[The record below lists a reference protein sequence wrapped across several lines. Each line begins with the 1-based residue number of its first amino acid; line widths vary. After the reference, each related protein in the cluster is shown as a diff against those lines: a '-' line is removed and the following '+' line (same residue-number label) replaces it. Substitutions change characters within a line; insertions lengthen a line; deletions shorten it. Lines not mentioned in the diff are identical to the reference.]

1 MLSVSGVGPGE
12 NIAMDH
18 RRFDRVTS
26 ALVAES
32 GRRRAIGGLLAGAA
46 VLGQRASAPA
56 KKRKKK
62 KCTHCPQRA
71 CCSCRSVI
79 DGPATKCITFEGV
92 TSIND
97 AQDLC
102 IDFCGSLDLLFK
114 FNFLVPNLANF
125 CRADFDCTV
134 KQCPVKVKA

>member
-1 MLSVSGVGPGE
+1 MDIDQVSRT
-12 NIAMDH
+12 IAG
-18 RRFDRVTS
+18 T
-26 ALVAES
+26 
-32 GRRRAIGGLLAGAA
+32 GRRQALAGLLAGATA
-46 VLGQRASAPA
+46 LGTRHLAAA
-56 KKRKKK
+56 RKRKKK
-62 KCTHCPQRA
+62 GKKCPKRNPCPQRA
-71 CCSCRSVI
+71 CCSCRSEK
-79 DGPATKCITFEGV
+79 DGPATKCITFEGIAN
-92 TSIND
+92 IND